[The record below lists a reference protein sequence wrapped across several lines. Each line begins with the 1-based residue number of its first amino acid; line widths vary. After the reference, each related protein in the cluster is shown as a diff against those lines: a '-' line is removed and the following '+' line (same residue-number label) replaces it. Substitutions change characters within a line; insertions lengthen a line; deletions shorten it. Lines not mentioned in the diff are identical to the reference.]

1 MSLLEHSSFEELI
14 SQQDVQPLRFN
25 RTLDAME
32 GVEILEVI
40 SQLGD
45 RVLKLVRQG
54 VMETTQGEAFLLQL
68 VNAFR
73 DPLAQ
78 APGVA
83 QIRKDLKEYQR

>member
-1 MSLLEHSSFEELI
+1 
-14 SQQDVQPLRFN
+14 
-25 RTLDAME
+25 ME